1 MFKNK
6 LKLTLSI
13 LLLVIV
19 AFAGCK
25 SKYEKLLA
33 SSDTAK
39 KYREAVKTKDA
50 RIAAANIELI
60 RIKQEIKDVK
70 VSKK

>member
-1 MFKNK
+1 MAAVNIERDQK
-6 LKLTLSI
+6 LAEIEAEFENS
-13 LLLVIV
+13 
-19 AFAGCK
+19 AEC
-25 SKYEKLLA
+25 
-33 SSDTAK
+33 K

-50 RIAAANIELI
+50 RIAAANVELI